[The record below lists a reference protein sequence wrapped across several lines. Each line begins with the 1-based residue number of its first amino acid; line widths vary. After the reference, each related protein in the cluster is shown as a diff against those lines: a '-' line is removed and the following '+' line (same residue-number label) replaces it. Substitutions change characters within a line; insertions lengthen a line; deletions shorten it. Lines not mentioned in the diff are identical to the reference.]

1 MGVTVLTVGVIVDVP
16 LVELPVVCD
25 SVGVVALSETD
36 THKPILSL
44 HRNVLKKDISSI
56 VD

>member
-1 MGVTVLTVGVIVDVP
+1 MGITVLTVGVIDDVP

-44 HRNVLKKDISSI
+44 HRNVLKKRHIIDR
-56 VD
+56 